1 MRSVLIEEIKRLDED
16 IEELSEL
23 LKTVVNDG
31 ASIGFLPP
39 LEQKEATNYWQTV
52 LAPEVI
58 LYVAKINNEVAGCI
72 QLHLV
77 TKPNG
82 IHRAEICKL
91 MTHPNFRR
99 NGIGRLLMQKA
110 EERAKQEKRSLL
122 VLDTREGDP
131 SNRLYK
137 SLDYQE
143 VGKIPEYAISPNG
156 DLNAT
161 VIYYKMI

>member
-1 MRSVLIEEIKRLDED
+1 MQNLEIKEIKLLDKD

-23 LKTVVNDG
+23 LKTVVDDG

-39 LEQKEATNYWQTV
+39 LEQEESTKYWQTV

-58 LYVAKINNEVAGCI
+58 LFIAKINNKVAGSV
-72 QLHLV
+72 QLHLI

-99 NGIGRLLMQKA
+99 NGIGRSLMQKA
-110 EERAKQEKRSLL
+110 EERAKQESRSLL
-122 VLDTREGDP
+122 ILDTREGDP

-143 VGKIPEYAISPNG
+143 SGKIPGYAISPNG
-156 DLNAT
+156 ELDAT
-161 VIYYKMI
+161 IIYYKFI

>member
-1 MRSVLIEEIKRLDED
+1 MRSVVIEEIKRLDED

-58 LYVAKINNEVAGCI
+58 LYVAKINNEVAGSI